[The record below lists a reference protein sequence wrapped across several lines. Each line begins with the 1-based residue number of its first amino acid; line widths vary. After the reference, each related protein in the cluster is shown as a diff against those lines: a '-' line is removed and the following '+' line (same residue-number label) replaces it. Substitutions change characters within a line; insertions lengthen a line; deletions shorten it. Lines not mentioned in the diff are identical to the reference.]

1 MNIKSN
7 IWFENDKHGFFGK
20 GRIELLEKIDE
31 YGSISAAAKAMKM
44 SYKAAWDAINE
55 MNNLS
60 ESPIVKR
67 ESGGKGG
74 GGTVL
79 TEQGHTT
86 IALYK
91 QLEKMQK
98 HFWDSINNITNDIES
113 LESFSKKMT
122 FRTSARNQLLGSVK
136 NIDASKLGANITL
149 NLSGGEDVE
158 VFITRRSLDE
168 MQITNETKLFILLKS
183 SWVKISKSSKAE
195 HNNNITCTLTN
206 ITTDSNNAEVDLL
219 TSGGNSL
226 TASLSL
232 KSFQALSLQE
242 GDTVWASFK
251 PSNAILAL

>member
-20 GRIELLEKIDE
+20 GRIELLEKINE

-60 ESPIVKR
+60 ETPIVKR

-79 TEQGHTT
+79 TEQGHIT

-91 QLEKMQK
+91 KLEKMQK
-98 HFWDSINNITNDIES
+98 HFWNSIES
-113 LESFSKKMT
+113 IGDDIDLLENFSKRMT
-122 FRTSARNQLLGSVK
+122 FQTSARNQLLAAVT
-136 NIDASKLGANITL
+136 NIDTTKLGATL
-149 NLSGGEDVE
+149 TLVLSGGENIKVY
-158 VFITRRSLDE
+158 ITRRSLDE
-168 MQITNETKLFILLKS
+168 MQITNTTKLFVLLKS
-183 SWVKISKSSKAE
+183 SWIEVSNNSKE
-195 HNNNITCTLTN
+195 GCNNIPCKLTN
-206 ITTDSNNAEVDLL
+206 ITTDSHNAEIDLL
-219 TSGGNSL
+219 TSGGNAL

-232 KSFQALSLQE
+232 KSFKDLSLRE
-242 GDTVWASFK
+242 GDTAWMYFK
-251 PSNAILAL
+251 PSNAIVAL

>member
-7 IWFENDKHGFFGK
+7 IWFENDEHGFFGK

-31 YGSISAAAKAMKM
+31 HGSISAAAKAMKM

-60 ESPIVKR
+60 ETPIVKR

-86 IALYK
+86 VALYK
-91 QLEKMQK
+91 KLEKMQK
-98 HFWDSINNITNDIES
+98 HFWNFIGNISDDIDS
-113 LESFSKKMT
+113 LEKFSKRMT
-122 FRTSARNQLLGSVK
+122 FRTTARNQLLGSVK
-136 NIDASKLGANITL
+136 EINRTQLGANITL
-149 NLSGGEDVE
+149 SLSGGEEVE

-168 MQITNETKLFILLKS
+168 MQITNTTKLFVLLKS
-183 SWVKISKSSKAE
+183 SWIEVSNKSKENCS
-195 HNNNITCTLTN
+195 NNIPCTLTN
-206 ITTDSNNAEVDLL
+206 ITTDAHNAEIDLI
-219 TSGGNSL
+219 TSGGNTL
-226 TASLSL
+226 TASLGL
-232 KSFQALSLQE
+232 KSFEDLSLQT
-242 GDTVWASFK
+242 GDPAWVSFK